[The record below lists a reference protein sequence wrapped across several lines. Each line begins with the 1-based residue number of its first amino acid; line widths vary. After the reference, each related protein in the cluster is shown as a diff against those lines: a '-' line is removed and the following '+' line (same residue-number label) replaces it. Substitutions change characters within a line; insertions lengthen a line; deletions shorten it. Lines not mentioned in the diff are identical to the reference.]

1 MATSSMIKFVGLLLL
16 ALFAISM
23 IESTQVL
30 ARGNQRNN
38 YGPGTVQPGQCNA
51 RCSTRCS
58 KTKHHFP
65 FCMESCMPCC
75 KKCACVPPGFSGNKP
90 VCPCYNNMKT
100 HRGSPKCP

>member
-1 MATSSMIKFVGLLLL
+1 MATSIIKFVALLLV

-30 ARGNQRNN
+30 ARGNN
-38 YGPGTVQPGQCNA
+38 YGPGTVQPSQCNA

-75 KKCACVPPGFSGNKP
+75 KRCACVPPGFSGNKP

-100 HRGSPKCP
+100 HRGTPKCP